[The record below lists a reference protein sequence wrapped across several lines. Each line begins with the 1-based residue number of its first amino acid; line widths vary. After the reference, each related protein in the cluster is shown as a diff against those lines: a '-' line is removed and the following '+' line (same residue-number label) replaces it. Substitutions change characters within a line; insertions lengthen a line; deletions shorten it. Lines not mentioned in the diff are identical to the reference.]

1 MEDNNQIEY
10 RKYIDEISHEL
21 AFSYRRKNR
30 LKLILRLY
38 SFIGILSALVAVIY
52 FVISYYEFNL
62 TSNQR
67 LALMFAGVGLLLSLM
82 SKFYSEI
89 IKEREKEQEIRRV
102 ELNKISHFVLNWA
115 TLERTIYSILEK
127 YEPNISKF
135 SIKRNI
141 RLLFDEEII
150 SDREFINLERA
161 LDLRNKVVH
170 GHTTSNSDELDRY
183 SEQINEVIDKVL
195 IWSKRK
201 H

>member
-1 MEDNNQIEY
+1 M
-10 RKYIDEISHEL
+10 
-21 AFSYRRKNR
+21 
-30 LKLILRLY
+30 
-38 SFIGILSALVAVIY
+38 
-52 FVISYYEFNL
+52 
-62 TSNQR
+62 
-67 LALMFAGVGLLLSLM
+67 ALMFAGVGLLLSLM

-89 IKEREKEQEIRRV
+89 IKEREKEQEIRRI

-115 TLERTIYSILEK
+115 TLERTIYTILER
-127 YEPNISKF
+127 YEPNIGEF

-141 RLLFDEEII
+141 KFLYDEEII

-161 LDLRNKVVH
+161 LDLRNKIVH
-170 GHTTSNSDELDRY
+170 GHTTSNSDELDKY

>member
-1 MEDNNQIEY
+1 M
-10 RKYIDEISHEL
+10 
-21 AFSYRRKNR
+21 
-30 LKLILRLY
+30 
-38 SFIGILSALVAVIY
+38 
-52 FVISYYEFNL
+52 
-62 TSNQR
+62 
-67 LALMFAGVGLLLSLM
+67 
-82 SKFYSEI
+82 
-89 IKEREKEQEIRRV
+89 
-102 ELNKISHFVLNWA
+102 
-115 TLERTIYSILEK
+115 EK
-127 YEPNISKF
+127 YEPDISKF

-170 GHTTSNSDELDRY
+170 GHTTSNSEELDRY

>member
-10 RKYIDEISHEL
+10 RKYIDEISYGL
-21 AFSYRRKNR
+21 AFSYRKKNR

-38 SFIGILSALVAVIY
+38 SFIGTLTAVVAIIY
-52 FVISYYEFNL
+52 FAISYYEFKI

-67 LALMFAGVGLLLSLM
+67 MALMFAGVGLLLSLM

-89 IKEREKEQEIRRV
+89 IKEREKEQEIRRM

-115 TLERTIYSILEK
+115 TLERTIYTILER
-127 YEPNISKF
+127 YEPNIGKF

-141 RLLFDEEII
+141 KFLYDEEII

-161 LDLRNKVVH
+161 LDLRNKIVH
-170 GHTTSNSDELDRY
+170 GHTTSNSDELDKY

>member
-10 RKYIDEISHEL
+10 RKYIEEISHEL
-21 AFSYRRKNR
+21 SFSYRKKNT

-38 SFIGILSALVAVIY
+38 SFIGILTALVAIIY
-52 FVISYYEFNL
+52 FVFSYYEFSL
-62 TSNQR
+62 TYNQR
-67 LALMFAGVGLLLSLM
+67 LALMFAGVGLLLSLF

-89 IKEREKEQEIRRV
+89 IKEREKEQETRRI
-102 ELNKISHFVLNWA
+102 ELNKISQFVFNWA
-115 TLERTIYSILEK
+115 TLERTIYTILDK
-127 YEPNISKF
+127 FEPNISKF

-141 RLLFDEEII
+141 KLLYDIEII

-161 LDLRNKVVH
+161 LDLRNKIVH
-170 GHTTSNSDELDRY
+170 GQTTSSTDEIDRY

-195 IWSKRK
+195 IWSKRN

>member
-1 MEDNNQIEY
+1 MEENNQIEY
-10 RKYIDEISHEL
+10 RKYLDEISHEL
-21 AFSYRRKNR
+21 NFSYRKKNR

-38 SFIGILSALVAVIY
+38 SFIGIFTSVLAIIY

-67 LALMFAGVGLLLSLM
+67 LALMAAGVGLLLSLM
-82 SKFYSEI
+82 SRFYSEI
-89 IKEREKEQEIRRV
+89 IKEREEEQEARRI
-102 ELNKISHFVLNWA
+102 ELNQISQFVMNWA

-127 YEPNISKF
+127 NESNISKYG
-135 SIKRNI
+135 IKRNI
-141 RLLFDEEII
+141 RLLFEEKII

-161 LDLRNKVVH
+161 LDLRNKIVH
-170 GHTTSNSDELDRY
+170 GHTSATSDELNRY

-195 IWSKRK
+195 IWNKKK